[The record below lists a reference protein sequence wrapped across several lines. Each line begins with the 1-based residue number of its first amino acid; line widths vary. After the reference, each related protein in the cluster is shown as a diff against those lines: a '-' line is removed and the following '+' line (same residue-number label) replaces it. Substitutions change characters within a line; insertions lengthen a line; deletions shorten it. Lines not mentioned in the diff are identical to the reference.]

1 MFTYLANLFKQFT
14 DEKVDHCTSKS
25 CKCREKHFNN
35 YSVCY
40 TNEKKETS
48 LPVEPSVEHL
58 SLQYSFDKE
67 RPTDISLK
75 KEIYDKAEVLD
86 CKADERFKEVNLTYK
101 EAILDDKED
110 ILDNK
115 ELEEAN
121 DKEVVFAKEVVNDKE
136 KVLDYIVEE
145 ETVTDLLDCNEDKNI
160 DKELLNCKEVFTKE
174 ENGKKELSES
184 VEAQDG
190 EDEEYICDKGQN
202 EEGQDEEEED
212 QDEEDARDEDNE
224 EDAHDEDDEEDR
236 DAYEEDQDGEDAHDE
251 DDEEDQDGE
260 DAHDEDDEED
270 QDGEDVHDEDDEED
284 QDGECQDGED
294 ACDENDGEDACD
306 EDQDDGSYTG
316 TVEHSELE
324 PIDNIISLMQSESD
338 IIKTEKGVGQSYSG
352 DDNID
357 SDE

>member
-75 KEIYDKAEVLD
+75 KEIYDKAEVL
-86 CKADERFKEVNLTYK
+86 DERFKEVNLTYK

-224 EDAHDEDDEEDR
+224 EDAHDEDDEED
-236 DAYEEDQDGEDAHDE
+236 
-251 DDEEDQDGE
+251 
-260 DAHDEDDEED
+260 